1 MVIDPHNPNSG
12 KTSDKSKNLRQL
24 ATQIMKKSF
33 IGYRRIIVRYMYIQY
48 KQRDRYS
55 EDAIAKRFNTTCI
68 FAFFHIFA
76 LCRNFLLI
84 VQLHTL
90 SALYWYCQASACL
103 CRSAYL
109 LERVYHKT
117 YPVQADACATQGVC
131 HRRTPAYKHT
141 RLLLCCHYQ

>member
-55 EDAIAKRFNTTCI
+55 EDTITKRFNTPCI

-90 SALYWYCQASACL
+90 SALYLCCQASTCSS
-103 CRSAYL
+103 RSAYL
-109 LERVYHKT
+109 FESSLSQNIPRSS
-117 YPVQADACATQGVC
+117 
-131 HRRTPAYKHT
+131 
-141 RLLLCCHYQ
+141 